1 LATAFFGAAFFT
13 VFLDAAFVETD
24 FLLETVFF
32 TLFFAIIHPF
42 ITKRSGNMVLKWR
55 SVKG

>member
-1 LATAFFGAAFFT
+1 
-13 VFLDAAFVETD
+13 LDAAFVEAG